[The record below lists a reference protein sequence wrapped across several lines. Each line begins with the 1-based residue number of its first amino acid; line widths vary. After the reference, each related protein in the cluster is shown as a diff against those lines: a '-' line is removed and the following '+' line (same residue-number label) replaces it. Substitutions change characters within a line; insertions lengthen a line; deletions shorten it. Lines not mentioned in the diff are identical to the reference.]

1 MRRIPPQVRRANE
14 EKWEMEAAAAAVRAR
29 HEAEKAQA
37 VEDAGG
43 EVAALEVMPQVPQVA
58 DAPGTA
64 SQFMRWSELIFRQAE
79 SIPADGW
86 GFASFGATFAPSE
99 LQELH
104 AEAAMHETL
113 ASYTHLVPSLGRPP
127 APPDPAGSAVAAAE
141 SVVAAAADNGK
152 HAAAAAATM
161 LSRRI
166 AAVGGAAA
174 AAASGT
180 SSCLPPPPRDRR
192 VTVFHS
198 LAVTQQELA
207 TAFPLQVRSHP
218 RSRVNPIHSQPD
230 CTSIC
235 SSRLHWG
242 GGARCY
248 ARSSEGSRCTPIQG
262 RCSPGR
268 CTKFGM
274 LGSDLSCGPQ
284 RNVGCCRRDLPH
296 LPCSSFPSLFVNRSA
311 LTLWPAARAAD
322 ASREPRR
329 CDGPLL
335 DARGRAARGE
345 RARARLGGGG

>member
-1 MRRIPPQVRRANE
+1 MASRALCTPIRSLGGFKLGTATRGHNKDDELRRIPPQVRRANE
-14 EKWEMEAAAAAVRAR
+14 EKWEMEAEAAAVRAR
-29 HEAEKAQA
+29 REAEKAQA

-230 CTSIC
+230 CTSTC
-235 SSRLHWG
+235 SSRRHWG

-262 RCSPGR
+262 RCSLGR
-268 CTKFGM
+268 CTSFGM

-296 LPCSSFPSLFVNRSA
+296 LPCSSFPSLFVHRSA
-311 LTLWPAARAAD
+311 PHPL
-322 ASREPRR
+322 AS
-329 CDGPLL
+329 G
-335 DARGRAARGE
+335 ARG
-345 RARARLGGGG
+345 